1 MAIEFKVNKYGILA
15 AKSGKWGFQI
25 NENGSYY
32 WVVAVRS
39 DKDRPAPAY
48 LNTEGHQHFDSAGED
63 AEVCADRADGR
74 LNLGQITRDYEL
86 RDAAREQAEIRE
98 AVRRAKAFRDKLEA
112 AGISYATLLDLERFQ
127 DTVGPLANCFLAGY
141 ERGEGWPE

>member
-1 MAIEFKVNKYGILA
+1 MAIEFHVGKHGILA
-15 AKSGKWGFQI
+15 AKSGEWGFQI

-39 DKDRPAPAY
+39 DADKPAY
-48 LNTEGHQHFDSAGED
+48 LNTEGRQHFDSVGEA
-63 AEVCADRADGR
+63 AEFCTELADGR
-74 LNLGQITRDYEL
+74 LNLEQIKRDYEL

-127 DTVGPLANCFLAGY
+127 DTMGPLANSFLAAY
-141 ERGEGWPE
+141 ERGEGWPQ

>member
-1 MAIEFKVNKYGILA
+1 MAIEFQVNKNGILA

-39 DKDRPAPAY
+39 DKDKPAY
-48 LNTEGHQHFDSAGED
+48 LNTEGHQHFDSAGEA
-63 AEVCADRADGR
+63 AEFCAELADGR
-74 LNLGQITRDYEL
+74 LNLEQIKRDYEL

-112 AGISYATLLDLERFQ
+112 AGITYATLLDLERFQ
-127 DTVGPLANCFLAGY
+127 DTVGPLANSFLAGY